1 MPYPKGFIFE
11 SPGIPSFAV
20 PYGVARDFF
29 YSGHTGF
36 MTFCCSLWSSTPS
49 KFMKYFMVIGTIQVI
64 AMLLITR
71 VHYSIDIF
79 AGFLFSRWFTM
90 IITGNQL
97 IIDKVFTAIV
107 QAITQTVMRAY
118 RWIVT
123 KITINFYH

>member
-1 MPYPKGFIFE
+1 MPYPNGYIFE
-11 SPGIPSFAV
+11 GPGIPSFAV

-36 MTFCCSLWSSTPS
+36 MVFCCSVWSLTPS
-49 KFMKYFMVIGTIQVI
+49 KFMKYFLIIGTIQVI

-90 IITGNQL
+90 ILTRNAL
-97 IIDKVFTAIV
+97 SIDKFFSFVIQT
-107 QAITQTVMRAY
+107 ITQSIMKLYLCIASK
-118 RWIVT
+118 IV
-123 KITINFYH
+123 INR